1 MKQHVPNKI
10 YSILTEEVIEIFAD
24 ESWTKRRFKL
34 FQSLCETV
42 VVGAVIRLVR
52 KRMTKAGRLHDL
64 STQ

>member
-1 MKQHVPNKI
+1 MKRNVQNKI
-10 YSILTEEVIEIFAD
+10 DSILTDEVIEIFAD

-34 FQSLCETV
+34 SLCETV

-64 STQ
+64 STH